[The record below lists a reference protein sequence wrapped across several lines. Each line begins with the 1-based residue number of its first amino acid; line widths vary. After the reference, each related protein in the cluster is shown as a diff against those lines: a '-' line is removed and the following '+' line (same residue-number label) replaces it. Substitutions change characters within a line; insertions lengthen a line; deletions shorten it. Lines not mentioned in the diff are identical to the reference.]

1 MWCGRRDSH
10 AARYNDTTPGAV
22 VPDWRRAEELRA
34 PGGPSLRH
42 LGVIRPR
49 GARLT
54 RRESDPFITRSQKP
68 PGMKMEWRRGS
79 GKTGFVSKLALLWT
93 PRSPGFCL
101 PTPPTQQTERSNEI
115 SAQVIRWLGW
125 VWLGSGPTRSGV
137 TVLIVPSILDLRVI
151 RLNPT
156 LHAPTGW
163 NTYLPVLLVQTRSTN
178 KKPVFDLLLL
188 VLTPTYNFYLRHQ
201 ELSLKLEHVSYS
213 TIGNVPRV
221 T

>member
-1 MWCGRRDSH
+1 MAAAKQVSSRNWLCCGPP
-10 AARYNDTTPGAV
+10 AP
-22 VPDWRRAEELRA
+22 PDFA
-34 PGGPSLRH
+34 
-42 LGVIRPR
+42 
-49 GARLT
+49 
-54 RRESDPFITRSQKP
+54 SQPHQHNKP
-68 PGMKMEWRRGS
+68 NVR
-79 GKTGFVSKLALLWT
+79 TKLAPKL
-93 PRSPGFCL
+93 SG
-101 PTPPTQQTERSNEI
+101 
-115 SAQVIRWLGW
+115 GW

-188 VLTPTYNFYLRHQ
+188 VLTPTYNFCLRHQ